1 MAFFF
6 PAVGWHLESI
16 HSQSTLQRIVLI
28 QGKATCEP
36 EVGNEPQSSFPD
48 SLPNCYNLSSAYWS
62 KNQLITSI
70 SNFLPS
76 NTWPFSESFQ
86 DLLVEAFIMAPLLER
101 LWMRKRWIGA
111 GMQPLLSEE
120 WEMQEWRLIGTLQEG
135 LSRGV
140 KRKIGLF
147 MDHSVQ
153 QQVEEH
159 IQDTFLRQG
168 ADKKPWKQCRNGR
181 SPSYTW

>member
-1 MAFFF
+1 MAFFS
-6 PAVGWHLESI
+6 PVGWHLESI

-28 QGKATCEP
+28 RGKATWEP
-36 EVGNEPQSSFPD
+36 EVGNEPQPSFSD
-48 SLPNCYNLSSAYWS
+48 SLPNCYNLPSTYWS

-86 DLLVEAFIMAPLLER
+86 DLLVEAFLMAPLLER
-101 LWMRKRWIGA
+101 LWMRKRRIGA
-111 GMQPLLSEE
+111 GIQPLASEE

-140 KRKIGLF
+140 KRKIGLLT
-147 MDHSVQ
+147 DHSVQ
-153 QQVEEH
+153 QKVEEH

-168 ADKKPWKQCRNGR
+168 AHKKPRKKCRNGR
-181 SPSYTW
+181 SPLYAW